1 MKETNDLSSGWKIP
15 DIRWKPVGLGYAVG
29 LLSTLVAGLPLL
41 VIMGNSWLMALAGSI
56 GLFIGGLVTGRRVGP
71 SLSLVNG
78 ALMAMLYNLTVS
90 ILFFIGSFLQVLPEP
105 LPGLPQGDSTFF
117 FAWPLGQFVI
127 GIFSAILGS
136 RLHSSSPR
144 SKV

>member
-1 MKETNDLSSGWKIP
+1 MNEKSISKGWKVP
-15 DIRWKPVGLGYAVG
+15 DIHWRAVWLGYVIG

-41 VIMGNSWLMALAGSI
+41 LITENSWLMALAGSV

-71 SLSLVNG
+71 SLAVVNG

-90 ILFFIGSFLQVLPEP
+90 ILFYVGSFLQVLPEP

-117 FAWPLGQFVI
+117 FAWPLAQFAI
-127 GIFSAILGS
+127 GIVSTILGS
-136 RLHSSSPR
+136 RILSR
-144 SKV
+144 RLKRMD